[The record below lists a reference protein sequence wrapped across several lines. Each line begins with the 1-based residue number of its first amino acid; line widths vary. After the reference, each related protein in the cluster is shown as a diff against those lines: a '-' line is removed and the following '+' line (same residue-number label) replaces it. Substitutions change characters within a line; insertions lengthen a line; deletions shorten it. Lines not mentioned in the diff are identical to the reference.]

1 MFSCFSCCVFAVVV
15 VVVVVVAA
23 AAAAAAAIS
32 SLRSP
37 IAEQRSKDLEVS
49 DKGVSSFH
57 DRTIGYLFRLGD
69 LCRFSG
75 MAWQSSAIPT
85 EKVGIC
91 TDAANQQVQTNTDES
106 DISKR
111 YKQTSTVRDR

>member
-1 MFSCFSCCVFAVVV
+1 MFSCFSSCLFAVAVVV
-15 VVVVVVAA
+15 VVVV
-23 AAAAAAAIS
+23 AAAIS

-37 IAEQRSKDLEVS
+37 IAQQRSKYLEVS
-49 DKGVSSFH
+49 DKGVSSCH
-57 DRTIGYLFRLGD
+57 DRTITYSFRLED
-69 LCRFSG
+69 PCRFSG
-75 MAWQSSAIPT
+75 MAWQSSAIPM

-91 TDAANQQVQTNTDES
+91 TDAVNQQVQTNTDES